1 MTHEKVQELF
11 ESGVQLER
19 EFDFESAK
27 GVYSKIIADFPETS
41 QAKKAGERIPDMDSL
56 IAEKQIYQ
64 RIDKNAKDILTKIG
78 INIAETQD
86 IMDILMEADAIDFE
100 NEEAIFVPLKP
111 DYIEKC
117 LNQVPRKFAGDPGR
131 NAFGTGATP
140 PFLKREGDDELRSA
154 NRNEFEEIV
163 KAVAERADIVDIFS
177 VPVQTDKGTSDF
189 ECAKMMEKGFSGL
202 KMISAKKMSDE
213 EVTFLK
219 GKDDWLD
226 GTTLIA
232 SLTPMNTMVKSFIR
246 SARTGNNLLLLDL
259 SIAGFSAPH
268 SPESLLTLIHSQ
280 VLFMMILAQTIT
292 PGITCVHGGIP
303 GVTESGGDLSY
314 SSASQ
319 SLTNSALARLNL
331 WITRFP
337 SAQSGGSTSVT
348 DDMYAA
354 ISESDLNR
362 NMLRKY
368 GAHIVRHALGAMGS
382 LTYFSLLKF
391 MEDCEREKIARNIFE
406 QSQTKETGIIPL
418 YLPSDAQAFEG
429 IREMAEKG
437 GNPRSTDHTLRNV
450 ESFTNWENKVNEE
463 AKKKLYFPQL
473 NDTVI
478 ELISRGEITP

>member
-1 MTHEKVQELF
+1 MTNEKAQELF
-11 ESGVQLER
+11 ESGARLER

-27 GVYSKIIADFPETS
+27 NVYSGIITDFPETD
-41 QAKKAGERIPDMDSL
+41 QARKSKERIPDMDSL

-64 RIDKNAKDILTKIG
+64 RIEKNAKDILTKIG
-78 INIAETQD
+78 INIAETQE

-100 NEEAIFVPLKP
+100 NEGAIFVPLKP

-117 LNQVPRKFAGDPGR
+117 LSQVPRKLAGDPGR

-154 NRNEFEEIV
+154 NRKEFEDIV
-163 KAVAERADIVDIFS
+163 KAAAEHSDIVDIFS

-189 ECAKMMEKGFSGL
+189 ECAQIMEKGFSGL
-202 KMISAKKMSDE
+202 KMISTKKMSDE
-213 EVTFLK
+213 EAAFLK
-219 GKDDWLD
+219 GKDDWMD
-226 GTTLIA
+226 GTTLIS

-280 VLFMMILAQTIT
+280 VIFMMVIAQTIT
-292 PGITCVHGGIP
+292 PGITCIHGGIP

-314 SSASQ
+314 SSSSQ
-319 SLTNSALARLNL
+319 SLTNSAMARLNL
-331 WITRFP
+331 WISGFP
-337 SAQSGGSTSVT
+337 SAQSGGSTSIT
-348 DDMYAA
+348 DDLYSA
-354 ISESDLNR
+354 ISESELNR

-391 MEDCEREKIARNIFE
+391 NEDCEREKIARKVFE

-418 YLPSDAQAFEG
+418 YLPPDNQAFEG

-437 GNPRSTDHTLRNV
+437 GNPRNTDHTLRNV
-450 ESFTNWENKVNEE
+450 EAFTNWENKVNEE

-478 ELISRGEITP
+478 ELINRGELTP